1 MRFSA
6 RHYLVGLAQNIR
18 ILKMAKPTL
27 EQAQQLYEATQ
38 EKQKLFTEFNYQAG
52 TWKAPRRVIVKV
64 EHNRLGNNLRCLVT
78 NMNVPP
84 QELYE
89 QNYSPRGDMEND
101 IKQQK
106 LDLRADRCS
115 SHEFMVNQ
123 FRMLLSGF
131 AYLLFQHMSTTY
143 LKHTKYAN
151 SYCKTIR
158 LKLFKIGAI
167 IIKNTRSIKFLFS
180 SAYTEQQIFT
190 NLVKNLESG

>member
-1 MRFSA
+1 M
-6 RHYLVGLAQNIR
+6 
-18 ILKMAKPTL
+18 
-27 EQAQQLYEATQ
+27 
-38 EKQKLFTEFNYQAG
+38 LFTLLG
-52 TWKAPRRVIVKV
+52 KPDRL
-64 EHNRLGNNLRCLVT
+64 LGNNLRCLVT